1 MTNLQKMAD
10 TTPAEAAPVEAPA
23 AAVEAP
29 AAAAAEAP
37 AAAVEAPP
45 AAAVEAPAAAVEA
58 PAAAVE
64 APAAAVE
71 AAPAAVETPAA
82 AVEAPAAA
90 TEAPAAAAA
99 AAAAAGTGVAPPAAV
114 PVGADGE
121 APLVLVTGVSGY
133 IAAWVAAALLRLG
146 YRVRGTVRSL
156 KKKTAHLA
164 DLAPGSRYKLELVEA
179 ELLEVGGWAAAVA
192 GCTYVMHVASPFLL
206 GTPKDPEA
214 ELIRPAVEGTLN
226 VLRAAADATP
236 QPRRVVVTSSMASV
250 GMGYTALPEG
260 GFTEAHWTDP
270 ASKHASVTAY
280 AASKTRAER
289 AAWDFVAG
297 LPEGRR
303 FELATV
309 NPSTVMGPLLGG
321 VQCASGDI
329 IKMFLGREM
338 PALPAMSLPYVDIR
352 DVTRAHVLA
361 MTTPAAAGHRFLLGT
376 SSLTMPQ
383 LGALLA
389 AEFNPKG
396 WSVPTGTVPTWL
408 LRVASIFSAQAATAC
423 VGMAMPPLL
432 SAGTEVATILG
443 MTHLHTD
450 PATTTANFIEMAY
463 SLIKFGQTPDRSK
476 DKSAAAHVIAWG
488 PDSAVDGLVT
498 ASGAVFHAPAPAA
511 PAAAAEVAAAGGA
524 GAAAAAPAPAVPAA
538 AAPAAAAGGAGAT
551 TA

>member
-1 MTNLQKMAD
+1 
-10 TTPAEAAPVEAPA
+10 
-23 AAVEAP
+23 
-29 AAAAAEAP
+29 
-37 AAAVEAPP
+37 
-45 AAAVEAPAAAVEA
+45 
-58 PAAAVE
+58 
-64 APAAAVE
+64 
-71 AAPAAVETPAA
+71 
-82 AVEAPAAA
+82 
-90 TEAPAAAAA
+90 
-99 AAAAAGTGVAPPAAV
+99 
-114 PVGADGE
+114 VGADGE

-164 DLAPGSRYKLELVEA
+164 GLAPGSRYKLELVEA

-498 ASGAVFHAPAPAA
+498 ATGDVFHAPAPAA
-511 PAAAAEVAAAGGA
+511 PAPAAAAAAGGA
-524 GAAAAAPAPAVPAA
+524 GAAPAAAPAVAAAAEA
-538 AAPAAAAGGAGAT
+538 AAPAAAGGAGST